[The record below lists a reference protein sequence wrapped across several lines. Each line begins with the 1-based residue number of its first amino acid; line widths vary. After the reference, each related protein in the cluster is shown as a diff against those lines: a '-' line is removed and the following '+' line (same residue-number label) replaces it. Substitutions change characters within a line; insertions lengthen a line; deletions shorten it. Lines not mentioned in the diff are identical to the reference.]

1 MAREARVE
9 GGCPPSKKQGPAVW
23 GVLLLCCLLAAGAP
37 AVPTDAWAAASGQ
50 GRYGA
55 PLRFD
60 PPPVELEEPAPAQR
74 DVPVAQPPA
83 PAEFSK
89 PASAMAAGG
98 DLPAPTPG
106 TDDRPASSQGASEG
120 RLQENIDAEKA
131 PNAAT
136 APVAEGKADAP
147 AGGAAAAQTAGKPK
161 PLHLFGYVEFRGP
174 LKNLPKW
181 ERVLGAEKKNPSF
194 GLDEKVT
201 LTPAVAERWAKVR
214 EGLKDAALADKLKAV
229 NTFFNQWPYK
239 EDMLVWRVEDY
250 WATPSEFVR
259 KSGDCE
265 DFAIAKYYA
274 LRSLGVP
281 ASQMRVVAVMEK
293 IRNIG
298 HAVLVVYMNDN
309 AYVLDNLT
317 NLILSH
323 SRLTNYEPKFSVN
336 EEYRWAHVKPVSG
349 AR

>member
-1 MAREARVE
+1 MAREAIAQ
-9 GGCPPSKKQGPAVW
+9 GMCPPNKKRAYVFW
-23 GVLLLCCLLAAGAP
+23 GMLLLCCTLALGVGFAA
-37 AVPTDAWAAASGQ
+37 AEAWAAASGQ
-50 GRYGA
+50 GRYGT

-60 PPPVELEEPAPAQR
+60 PPPVDLEEPVSRVVAEEVPAVTQGTDSR
-74 DVPVAQPPA
+74 
-83 PAEFSK
+83 
-89 PASAMAAGG
+89 PASA
-98 DLPAPTPG
+98 
-106 TDDRPASSQGASEG
+106 QGATEG
-120 RLQENIDAEKA
+120 RLQQNIDAEND
-131 PNAAT
+131 PNAA
-136 APVAEGKADAP
+136 ALPVVEEKAAP
-147 AGGAAAAQTAGKPK
+147 AGAAGATPQAAGTPK

-181 ERVLGAEKKNPSF
+181 ERVLKAEKGTPSF
-194 GLDEKVT
+194 GADEKVS
-201 LTPAVAERWAKVR
+201 LTPAVAERWAKVKAGL
-214 EGLKDAALADKLKAV
+214 EGATLAEKLKAV

-239 EDMLVWRVEDY
+239 EDILVWKVEDY
-250 WATPSEFVR
+250 WATPYEFVR

-265 DFAIAKYYA
+265 DYAIAKYFA

-281 ASQMRVVAVMEK
+281 ASQMRIVAVMEK

-336 EEYRWAHVKPVSG
+336 EEYRWAHVKPVSA

>member
-1 MAREARVE
+1 MVE
-9 GGCPPSKKQGPAVW
+9 EKAAPA
-23 GVLLLCCLLAAGAP
+23 GAAGATP
-37 AVPTDAWAAASGQ
+37 Q
-50 GRYGA
+50 
-55 PLRFD
+55 
-60 PPPVELEEPAPAQR
+60 
-74 DVPVAQPPA
+74 
-83 PAEFSK
+83 
-89 PASAMAAGG
+89 AAG
-98 DLPAPTPG
+98 T
-106 TDDRPASSQGASEG
+106 
-120 RLQENIDAEKA
+120 
-131 PNAAT
+131 
-136 APVAEGKADAP
+136 
-147 AGGAAAAQTAGKPK
+147 PK

-181 ERVLGAEKKNPSF
+181 ERVLKAEKGTPSF
-194 GLDEKVT
+194 GADEKVS
-201 LTPAVAERWAKVR
+201 LTPAVAERWAKVKAGL
-214 EGLKDAALADKLKAV
+214 EGATLAEKLKAV

-239 EDMLVWRVEDY
+239 EDILVWKVEDY
-250 WATPSEFVR
+250 WATPYEFVR

-265 DFAIAKYYA
+265 DYAIAKYFA

-281 ASQMRVVAVMEK
+281 ASQMRIVAVMEK

-336 EEYRWAHVKPVSG
+336 EEYRWAHVKPVSA